1 MEITTNKVINDRE
14 DRNMFVTGCMKKF
27 GVI

>member
-14 DRNMFVTGCMKKF
+14 DRKMFVTGCMKKF
-27 GVI
+27 GLI